1 MRAELIEL
9 LKKSHLAEN
18 GKLTLR
24 FETTLGDLFEIANT
38 ISKTFGVRNEDV
50 KVDVKFEIPLDKVE
64 STPTRETGLTQK
76 KVRAKIKSGEVK
88 FVSLDDRMKYA
99 VSDGVLVIKSG
110 NRKGVFN
117 YEAIKGLFEEFP
129 PEVTVK
135 DAMKIAK
142 DMGID
147 LSYYDTLMLF
157 DFYAKNVNFDAEI
170 RKRGKIKVLVKTEY
184 PLRQEL
190 SRKIGIEKEVIG
202 TPWGRD

>member
-24 FETTLGDLFEIANT
+24 FETTLSDLFEIADT

-50 KVDVKFEIPLDKVE
+50 KVDIKFEIPLDKIE
-64 STPTRETGLTQK
+64 STPTRETGNAE
-76 KVRAKIKSGEVK
+76 KVRAKIKSGEVE
-88 FVSLDDRMKYA
+88 FVSLDNRMKYA
-99 VSDGVLVIKSG
+99 VSDGVLIIKSG
-110 NRKGVFN
+110 NRKGVFD

-135 DAMKIAK
+135 DAMRIAK

-170 RKRGKIKVLVKTEY
+170 QKRGKIKVLVKNEY
-184 PLRQEL
+184 SLRQEL
-190 SRKIGIEKEVIG
+190 SRKLCVEKEVIG

>member
-24 FETTLGDLFEIANT
+24 FETTLSDLFEIANT

-110 NRKGVFN
+110 NRKGVFD
-117 YEAIKGLFEEFP
+117 YEAVKELFEEFP
-129 PEVTVK
+129 HEVTVK
-135 DAMKIAK
+135 DAMQIAK
-142 DMGID
+142 NMGMD

-170 RKRGKIKVLVKTEY
+170 QKRGKIKVLVKTEY

>member
-24 FETTLGDLFEIANT
+24 FETTLSDLFEIANT

-135 DAMKIAK
+135 DAMRIAK

-170 RKRGKIKVLVKTEY
+170 QKRGKIKVLVKTEY

>member
-24 FETTLGDLFEIANT
+24 FETTLSDLFEIANT

-135 DAMKIAK
+135 DAMRIAK
-142 DMGID
+142 DLGID